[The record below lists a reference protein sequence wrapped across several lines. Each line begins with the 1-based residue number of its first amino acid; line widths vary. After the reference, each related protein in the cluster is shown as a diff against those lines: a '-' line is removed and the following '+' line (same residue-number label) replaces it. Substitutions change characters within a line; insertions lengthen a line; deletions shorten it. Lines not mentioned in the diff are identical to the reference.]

1 MGTTSYVVLEE
12 HPATDST
19 SSNYYWSVYAEGI
32 LATSTTSALRTALN
46 GQGNLG
52 TRYVAVPERSWKPQ
66 PVEVETQHRLKIG

>member
-1 MGTTSYVVLEE
+1 MAKTSYVVLEE

-19 SSNYYWSVYAEGI
+19 SSNYYWSVYAQGI
-32 LATSTTSALRTALN
+32 QATSSTGALRSALN

-52 TRYVAVPERSWKPQ
+52 VRYVAVPERSWNPQ